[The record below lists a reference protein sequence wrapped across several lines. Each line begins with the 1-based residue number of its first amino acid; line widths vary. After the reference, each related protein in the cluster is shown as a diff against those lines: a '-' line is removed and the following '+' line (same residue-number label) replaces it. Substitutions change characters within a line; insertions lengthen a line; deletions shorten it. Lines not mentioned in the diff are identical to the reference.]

1 MQVGEQAGDS
11 LDHSSH
17 SSKSGNTQPHLSD
30 KSDDREHSRHKGLG
44 DSRVHQDV
52 QQDWKNRQDNVFL
65 KEEMKK
71 ERMLITVSQEPA
83 LLSKVKVNDEVTKKM
98 LTIGSRVKA
107 EDTDGGK
114 ERSKGRREK
123 TEEEDKS
130 GDRMKEASPKTKV
143 HKKKKKKSKK
153 KKENSKS

>member
-1 MQVGEQAGDS
+1 MDKQAGDS
-11 LDHSSH
+11 LVYSSH
-17 SSKSGNTQPHLSD
+17 SSKSSNTHPHLSD
-30 KSDDREHSRHKGLG
+30 KRDDRDHSRHKGLG
-44 DSRVHQDV
+44 DNRVHKDV

-83 LLSKVKVNDEVTKKM
+83 LLSKVKVNEEVKKKM

-114 ERSKGRREK
+114 ECLKGRREK

-130 GDRMKEASPKTKV
+130 GDCMKEASPKTKV

-153 KKENSKS
+153 KKEKSKS